1 MVRLSLQSPRDVRRH
16 IRPTD
21 LSEARTFLATA
32 NSFPPALQSSFS
44 ETTVRKRRPERS
56 STRTAGASRWREHRR
71 CSTPSS
77 RPRRAQPGYFAA
89 DRISPYP
96 PVLTGK
102 DVFMNVVRS
111 LVFLAVFACAM
122 QHAAA
127 ISALRSQT
135 TLPHA
140 TATQEVSPRPLH
152 VRTTAGWTY
161 IYDGDGNRVRS
172 VTPNGR
178 VTTATYDALS
188 RLRVTT
194 YEGAGPTEI
203 AATTRYYDG
212 NGNLVRINETRGDG
226 QVRLEIRRY
235 DAFDRLEYIKDV
247 YGRELTYRYDD
258 VGNRTHLIDHDGQ
271 ETVWTYNAL
280 NQNIRVAIP
289 GYGTVVQTF
298 TPSGRLETL
307 VRPDGTTTT
316 ARYDDAGRLARIE
329 HTKAGI
335 VLALYV
341 YRYDFNGNRIEQRET
356 NGDDEQITRYRYDDA
371 DRLVEV
377 IEPYRATTYT
387 LDAVGNRIAEK
398 VVDGAGTV
406 LSEST
411 LIYNERDQLANRD
424 DSITG
429 THLSQTFDPNGNLET
444 QAVAGTTRTFT
455 YDHRD
460 RLLAF
465 EVSGQSLLR
474 FDYDHE
480 GRRIE
485 KAGASRTTRYQY
497 DLNSLHAETN
507 VIGNT
512 LARYHFSAQLLL
524 VQTITGTTPRHRSY
538 LLDALRNPVVLLT
551 HLGTV
556 DARNRFDVWGRVISQ
571 VDAAGQ
577 TTTTNRDALV
587 AELPNADGQPLGY
600 TGYIKDAESGLYY
613 AKARYYDPAMA
624 RFTTEDPEAGQD
636 LKPPSLHR
644 YLYAYTN
651 PTVFFDPTGRATV
664 EQFAELT
671 QQALAAWAEGN
682 RTALGT
688 AGELHLEK
696 LLQESGHIIVKGPAT
711 NPGAHN
717 ADIVAYDPETKQLS
731 FYDNKIQTG
740 KETVSAAQNLSD
752 DVRRITSIQQA
763 QGLLNELDLDRNMR
777 REINDAFDLAQR
789 DASKARWIVANA
801 NPDDTKVANLAKR
814 ISVRLAKKGVR
825 FADVAGENINVRTMA
840 ESVEGAR
847 GAKKFLAR
855 AVDAL
860 PIVGTI
866 VSGGFAAVRMDAA
879 LADDY
884 AYEQAMTEL
893 GGEPRFPFHSSQR
906 EAALIAGEEGG
917 SVGGTAIGGMAGG
930 FCGPLAELCV
940 PAGAIAGGLAGDW
953 VGGKTAAHGFDS
965 ASGLTEEEAQQMY
978 QDARKRIE
986 QGRGTIQENPSGF

>member
-1 MVRLSLQSPRDVRRH
+1 
-16 IRPTD
+16 
-21 LSEARTFLATA
+21 
-32 NSFPPALQSSFS
+32 
-44 ETTVRKRRPERS
+44 
-56 STRTAGASRWREHRR
+56 
-71 CSTPSS
+71 
-77 RPRRAQPGYFAA
+77 
-89 DRISPYP
+89 
-96 PVLTGK
+96 
-102 DVFMNVVRS
+102 MNVVRS
-111 LVFLAVFACAM
+111 LVFLAGFACVM
-122 QHAAA
+122 QYAAA
-127 ISALRSQT
+127 ISALRSET
-135 TLPHA
+135 TLPHV
-140 TATQEVSPRPLH
+140 TATRAPPPQPLQVH
-152 VRTTAGWTY
+152 TTTGWTY

-172 VTPNGR
+172 VVPNGR
-178 VTTATYDALS
+178 VTTTTYDALS
-188 RLRVTT
+188 RPRVTT

-203 AATTRYYDG
+203 ATTTRYYDG

-235 DAFDRLEYIKDV
+235 DAFDRLEYVKDV
-247 YGRELTYRYDD
+247 HDRELTYRYDD
-258 VGNRTHLIDHDGQ
+258 VGNRTHLIDHDGR

-280 NQNIRVAIP
+280 NQNTRVAIP

-298 TPSGRLETL
+298 TPSGRLETI

-329 HTKAGI
+329 HTKAGLM
-335 VLALYV
+335 LALYV
-341 YRYDFNGNRIEQRET
+341 YRYDFNGNRTEQRET
-356 NGDDEQITRYRYDDA
+356 NGAGEQITRYRYDNA

-377 IEPYRATTYT
+377 VDPHRTTTYT
-387 LDAVGNRIAEK
+387 LDAVGNRTGEK

-411 LIYNERDQLANRD
+411 LVYNERDQLTNRD
-424 DSITG
+424 DPIAG
-429 THLSQTFDPNGNLET
+429 THLVQTFDPNGNLDT
-444 QAVAGTTRTFT
+444 QTVAGTTRTFT

-465 EVSGQSLLR
+465 EATGQPPLR

-485 KAGASRTTRYQY
+485 KAGASQATRYQY
-497 DLNSLHAETN
+497 DLDSLHAETN
-507 VIGNT
+507 VLGNT
-512 LARYHFSAQLLL
+512 LARYHFSAQQLL
-524 VQTITGTTPRHRSY
+524 VQTIAGTTPWHRSY

-551 HLGTV
+551 QLGTV
-556 DARNRFDVWGRVISQ
+556 DARNRFDVWGRLVSQ

-577 TTTTNRDALV
+577 TTATNRDAPV
-587 AELPNADGQPLGY
+587 AELPNGDGQPFGY

-613 AKARYYDPAMA
+613 ARARYYDPATA
-624 RFTTEDPEAGQD
+624 RFTSEDPEAGQD

-644 YLYAYTN
+644 YLYAYAN

-696 LLQESGHIIVKGPAT
+696 LLQQSGHVIVKGPAT
-711 NPGAHN
+711 NPGPHK
-717 ADIVAYDPETKQLS
+717 ADIVAFDPESGRLS
-731 FYDNKIQTG
+731 FYDNKIQTA
-740 KETVSAAQNLSD
+740 KETVSAADNLA
-752 DVRRITSIQQA
+752 DVEARRSSIAQA
-763 QGLLNELDLDRNMR
+763 RELLDNLDLDDTVRGR
-777 REINDAFDLAQR
+777 IDRAFQEVAE
-789 DASKARWIVANA
+789 DASKAHWVIANA
-801 NPDDTKVANLAKR
+801 NPEGTKVANLAKR
-814 ISVRLAKKGVR
+814 ISVRLAEKGVR
-825 FADVAGENINVRTMA
+825 FADVAGEKINVRTAA

-847 GAKKFLAR
+847 GAKKFLAK

-866 VSGGFAAVRMDAA
+866 VSGGVAAVRMDAA

-893 GGEPRFPFHSSQR
+893 GGEPRFPFHSSKR

-917 SVGGTAIGGMAGG
+917 SAGGTAIGGMVGG

-965 ASGLTEEEAQQMY
+965 ASGLTEEETQQMY
-978 QDARKRIE
+978 QDARKRIQDGNFTVTEDGLRE
-986 QGRGTIQENPSGF
+986 Q

>member
-1 MVRLSLQSPRDVRRH
+1 MNAVRLL
-16 IRPTD
+16 
-21 LSEARTFLATA
+21 
-32 NSFPPALQSSFS
+32 
-44 ETTVRKRRPERS
+44 
-56 STRTAGASRWREHRR
+56 
-71 CSTPSS
+71 
-77 RPRRAQPGYFAA
+77 
-89 DRISPYP
+89 
-96 PVLTGK
+96 VL
-102 DVFMNVVRS
+102 
-111 LVFLAVFACAM
+111 LVGFWCAV
-122 QHAAA
+122 QQAAA
-127 ISALRSQT
+127 ISTVLSDPTQRD
-135 TLPHA
+135 A
-140 TATQEVSPRPLH
+140 TAAPKSPAYRQVH
-152 VRTTAGWTY
+152 TVAGWTY
-161 IYDGDGNRVRS
+161 TYDDDGNRVKS
-172 VTPNGR
+172 VAPNGR
-178 VTTATYDALS
+178 VTTTTYDALS
-188 RLRVTT
+188 RPRITT

-203 AATTRYYDG
+203 ATTTRYYDG

-271 ETVWTYNAL
+271 ETAWTYNAL
-280 NQNIRVAIP
+280 NQNTRVAIP

-298 TPSGRLETL
+298 TPGGRLETI

-329 HTKAGI
+329 HAGLM
-335 VLALYV
+335 LALYV

-356 NGDDEQITRYRYDDA
+356 NGAGEQLTRYRYDDA

-377 IEPYRATTYT
+377 IEPYRTTTYT

-398 VVDGAGTV
+398 IVDGAGTV

-411 LIYNERDQLANRD
+411 LVYNERDQLTNRD

-465 EVSGQSLLR
+465 ELSGQSLLR

-485 KAGASRTTRYQY
+485 KAGASQTTRYQY
-497 DLNSLHAETN
+497 DLDSLHAETN

-512 LARYHFSAQLLL
+512 LARYHFGAQQLL

-551 HLGTV
+551 QLGTV

-577 TTTTNRDALV
+577 TTTTNRDAPV
-587 AELPNADGQPLGY
+587 AELPNGDGQPFGY
-600 TGYIKDAESGLYY
+600 TGHIKDAESGLYY
-613 AKARYYDPAMA
+613 AKARYYDPATA
-624 RFTTEDPEAGQD
+624 RFTSEDPEAGQD

-644 YLYAYTN
+644 YLYAYAN

-717 ADIVAYDPETKQLS
+717 ADIVAFDPETKQLS
-731 FYDNKIQTG
+731 FFDNKIQTG
-740 KETVSAAQNLSD
+740 KETVSAALNLSD
-752 DVRRITSIQQA
+752 DARRITSIQQA
-763 QGLLNELDLDRNMR
+763 QGLLNELDLDKNVR

-825 FADVAGENINVRTMA
+825 FADVAGENINVRTVA

-847 GAKKFLAR
+847 GAKKFLAK

-866 VSGGFAAVRMDAA
+866 VSGGVAAVRMDAA

-893 GGEPRFPFHSSQR
+893 GGEPRFPFHSSRR

-917 SVGGTAIGGMAGG
+917 SAGGTAIGGMVGG

-965 ASGLTEEEAQQMY
+965 ASGLTDEETQQMY
-978 QDARKRIE
+978 RDARKRIE
-986 QGRGTIQENPSGF
+986 QGRVTIQENPSGF